1 MATTLEIKYFN
12 SFVLKKSSTAADGSA
27 PRWNGSFGIPQ
38 AIGGYQRTSTI
49 DNNGSWIIEEARI
62 RGGYNNTSTG
72 YGVRAYL
79 VEDEPNSSIRFNSLI
94 YSGIYNSRT
103 GINNTN
109 VFSVADE
116 ITRSLDPVNGSIQK
130 LYAEDTNLTIFQES
144 KVSKALIDKDAI
156 YSAEGGGVPISSLN
170 VVIGQIVPYLGK
182 YGMGNHPESFAV
194 YGYNKF
200 FVDSYQNV
208 VLRLSRSGIDEISST
223 GMRSFFRNEIIN
235 TDSVNFGKGKLLGAW
250 DSYNKEYALSIQP
263 SNPSILFNTLSYDD
277 RSGGWISRYSY
288 KPSQSFSLKN
298 QHYTT
303 TGSSVYVHNSTN
315 APYNNFYGIQNPSS
329 VTFVFNPQVSNV
341 KVFNTVNYEGSN
353 GWQVDSFVSSET
365 GPGTQSNAADSVRDK
380 TNTVFSFVQG
390 SYDSDVPPNTGTAA
404 VVQPIFHAGFDR
416 KENVYCANLVNNTQA
431 SQGEIVFGAAVSGI
445 KGFFS
450 TVKMSTDTVTNPG
463 GYKELF
469 AVSSIYTFAN
479 GY

>member
-12 SFVLKKSSTAADGSA
+12 SFVLKKSSTAADGSV
-27 PRWNGSFGIPQ
+27 PIWNGSFGIPQ
-38 AIGGYQRTSTI
+38 AIGGYPQSALI
-49 DNNGSWIIEEARI
+49 ENDISWIIEEARI

-182 YGMGNHPESFAV
+182 YGMGDHPESFAV

-208 VLRLSRSGIDEISST
+208 VLRLSRSGIDEI
-223 GMRSFFRNEIIN
+223 
-235 TDSVNFGKGKLLGAW
+235 
-250 DSYNKEYALSIQP
+250 
-263 SNPSILFNTLSYDD
+263 
-277 RSGGWISRYSY
+277 
-288 KPSQSFSLKN
+288 
-298 QHYTT
+298 
-303 TGSSVYVHNSTN
+303 
-315 APYNNFYGIQNPSS
+315 
-329 VTFVFNPQVSNV
+329 
-341 KVFNTVNYEGSN
+341 
-353 GWQVDSFVSSET
+353 
-365 GPGTQSNAADSVRDK
+365 
-380 TNTVFSFVQG
+380 
-390 SYDSDVPPNTGTAA
+390 
-404 VVQPIFHAGFDR
+404 
-416 KENVYCANLVNNTQA
+416 
-431 SQGEIVFGAAVSGI
+431 
-445 KGFFS
+445 
-450 TVKMSTDTVTNPG
+450 
-463 GYKELF
+463 
-469 AVSSIYTFAN
+469 
-479 GY
+479 